1 MLLNISLLPE
11 KRPRKGLNQKR
22 KKASRALMGLSAHF
36 YPIAE
41 KYRILSIYEEAN
53 VDEQEPPVSQFQK
66 PLQACVCINGH
77 FFGIA
82 APL

>member
-1 MLLNISLLPE
+1 
-11 KRPRKGLNQKR
+11 
-22 KKASRALMGLSAHF
+22 MGLSAHF